1 MRFEQRSYTTLPRQP
16 SLGLIQHSTSPY
28 SSPMVAIPKKDG
40 GVRITINYK
49 KLNAIS
55 SLGQLR
61 IPREHEVLDPLGKA
75 SIFFPFRPGLP
86 PDITIDKDTIPLTAL
101 CTPNGLFE
109 WLVMPQGSSA
119 FPGWFVK
126 VINEVVKGLE
136 RVAAYL
142 DGIIVFDPTPS
153 RPQRQYRSP
162 FRTPAQTPP

>member
-61 IPREHEVLDPLGKA
+61 IPREHEVLDSLGKA
-75 SIFFPFRPGLP
+75 SIFS
-86 PDITIDKDTIPLTAL
+86 
-101 CTPNGLFE
+101 LFDQ
-109 WLVMPQGSSA
+109 VSHQ
-119 FPGWFVK
+119 
-126 VINEVVKGLE
+126 I
-136 RVAAYL
+136 
-142 DGIIVFDPTPS
+142 
-153 RPQRQYRSP
+153 SP
-162 FRTPAQTPP
+162 